1 MTHPDVVSD
10 PSEPD
15 PQPAEPRAV
24 DGRVLEVAIID
35 VRDGAQAEFADAYR
49 GARSIL
55 AGTEGVRSIRMT
67 HGVERPSRFVLLV
80 EWDSIEA
87 HQRNFRETERWE
99 RWRAAIGPFFAGPP
113 LVEHYTDVDPP
124 SAD

>member
-1 MTHPDVVSD
+1 M
-10 PSEPD
+10 
-15 PQPAEPRAV
+15 
-24 DGRVLEVAIID
+24 
-35 VRDGAQAEFADAYR
+35 
-49 GARSIL
+49 
-55 AGTEGVRSIRMT
+55 
-67 HGVERPSRFVLLV
+67 LLV

-113 LVEHYTDVDPP
+113 LVEHFTDVDPP